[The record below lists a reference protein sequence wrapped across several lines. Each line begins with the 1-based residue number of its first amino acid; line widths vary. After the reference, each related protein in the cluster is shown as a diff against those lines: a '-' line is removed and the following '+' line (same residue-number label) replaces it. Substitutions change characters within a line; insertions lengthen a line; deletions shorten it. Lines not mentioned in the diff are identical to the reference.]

1 MSEQMDTDAVLA
13 SWSETLTEALDV
25 SELTVDVKAV
35 LALAADAAHAVIR
48 PAAPLTT
55 FIVGYAAGL
64 AAASGTPPE
73 SAVRDAAEVA
83 RRLCRERAE

>member
-1 MSEQMDTDAVLA
+1 MTEQIDTDAVLA

-48 PAAPLTT
+48 PAAPLST

-64 AAASGTPPE
+64 AAAGGTDPE
-73 SAVRDAAEVA
+73 VAVREATEVA
-83 RRLCRERAE
+83 RRLCHDRAV